1 MPVTTSLDH
10 LITALR
16 GKSESARRAAV
27 EALVAQGSA
36 AVKPLRDA
44 LADPH
49 WEVRRAAVQALGRM
63 GDPQATIAVFR
74 MWEIGSHII
83 HLQQATVEAWERLK
97 GTVAVEPLCGLLT
110 DKDAAVR
117 RAAVEALGQ
126 LNDPRAVKPLCSLL
140 GDGDAAMREVT
151 VAIVMRFPNEAFE
164 PLLATLQNSSLLAR
178 LTAVGC
184 LGQLSDPRA
193 VEPLCRLL
201 TDTDAAVRRAAVEGL
216 GNIGR
221 REALPALKAR
231 LHWLRGE
238 TDQNVLAALRAAI
251 EKIEEATKHLKGK
264 PRAGEVETPTPA
276 GRPRAAGDAPTAEGR
291 PRTTSDQ

>member
-117 RAAVEALGQ
+117 RAAVE
-126 LNDPRAVKPLCSLL
+126 
-140 GDGDAAMREVT
+140 
-151 VAIVMRFPNEAFE
+151 
-164 PLLATLQNSSLLAR
+164 
-178 LTAVGC
+178 
-184 LGQLSDPRA
+184 
-193 VEPLCRLL
+193 
-201 TDTDAAVRRAAVEGL
+201 GL